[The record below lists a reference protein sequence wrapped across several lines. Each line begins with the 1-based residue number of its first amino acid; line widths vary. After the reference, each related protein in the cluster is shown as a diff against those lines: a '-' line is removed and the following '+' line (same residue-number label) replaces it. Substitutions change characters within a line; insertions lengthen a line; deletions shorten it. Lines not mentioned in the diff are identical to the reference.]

1 MRYISRKSQWVRCGL
16 CVYCNY
22 IRWTTSIVNE
32 EGEYISTGCRICRYE
47 SSRGIYIQSLVNRL
61 RMEYDLELGKEVDG
75 PEEPVKAALEL
86 FSNSHGPEVLREC
99 YEVATAEFMT
109 MFTRMWVRS
118 LQSKARNR

>member
-16 CVYCNY
+16 CGYCNY

>member
-16 CVYCNY
+16 CGYCNY

-32 EGEYISTGCRICRYE
+32 EGEYIGTGCRICRYE